1 MANYLDHVQ
10 YVCSDL
16 DTMVN
21 FYCYDFCLTPAWARV
36 RSDPRTGLYDWVH
49 VGTDDSYVAFRS
61 PYDGAAYSPDM
72 GYRHNHI
79 RIVLDDF
86 ERVLTRLEQLG
97 VPVSIKEQHPY
108 RSRAYFRD
116 PDGYEVEVVHYHSN
130 DPRERN
136 DYEIDA
142 IRSQR

>member
-1 MANYLDHVQ
+1 MANYLEHVQ
-10 YVCSDL
+10 YVCSNL

-21 FYCYDFCLTPAWARV
+21 FYCYVFDWPLRGRGKEVTT
-36 RSDPRTGLYDWVH
+36 DRTYDWVH
-49 VGTDDSYVAFRS
+49 IGTDDSYVAFRS
-61 PYDGAAYSPDM
+61 PYDGVPYSPDM

-79 RIVLDDF
+79 GIVVDDF

-97 VPVSIKEQHPY
+97 APVSIKGQHPF
-108 RSRAYFRD
+108 RSRAYFKD

-130 DPRERN
+130 DPGERN
-136 DYEIDA
+136 DYAIDA

>member
-1 MANYLDHVQ
+1 MANYLEHVQ
-10 YVCSDL
+10 YVCSNL

-21 FYCYDFCLTPAWARV
+21 FYCHVFDWPLRGRGKEVTA
-36 RSDPRTGLYDWVH
+36 DRTYDWVH
-49 VGTDDSYVAFRS
+49 IGTDDSYVAFRL
-61 PYDGAAYSPDM
+61 PYDGAAYSPDI

-79 RIVLDDF
+79 GIVVDDF
-86 ERVLTRLEQLG
+86 ERVLTHLEQLG
-97 VPVSIKEQHPY
+97 VPVSIKGRHPY

-130 DPRERN
+130 NPRKRN

-142 IRSQR
+142 AGSQR